1 MFVVD
6 VVGGVF
12 NLFVSLIVFAWETRF
27 LLKIKRFYVI
37 TKYTD
42 SCEFR
47 CYC

>member
-6 VVGGVF
+6 VVGGV
-12 NLFVSLIVFAWETRF
+12 LICFVSLIVFAWETRF
-27 LLKIKRFYVI
+27 SFKNQTFLRDS
-37 TKYTD
+37 TD